1 MRRVRKLS
9 NSKALALIYSH
20 TNPKQNNKIREKLLQ
35 EQKNICTYTESYIG
49 REDGGEIDHFNPEL
63 KGKEE
68 DGYQN
73 YFVIKSQ
80 WNKEKN
86 NHWNF
91 FQPILHP
98 TDEELEKRICSN
110 PKEARYYTNP
120 TDLEANNLLNFLNL
134 NDPDLIRQRKLY
146 LERKRKEIERYKESP
161 EEHFKNLLS
170 EEPKAVYYIR
180 AINETFNINVF
191 NE

>member
-1 MRRVRKLS
+1 MRSVRKLL
-9 NSKALALIYSH
+9 NSKAFALIYSL
-20 TNPKQNNKIREKLLQ
+20 TNGKKNKKIREILLK
-35 EQKNICTYTESYIG
+35 EQKKICAYTESYIG

-63 KGKEE
+63 KGKPE
-68 DGYQN
+68 DGYHN

-86 NHWNF
+86 DHWDL

-98 TDEELEKRICSN
+98 TDEELEKRICFN
-110 PKEARYYTNP
+110 PKEARFYTDP
-120 TDLEANNLLNFLNL
+120 TDLEANNLVNFLNL

-146 LERKRKEIERYKESP
+146 LERKRKEIERFKESP
-161 EEHFKNLLS
+161 EEHFKTLLI